1 MEQIINVFGVNWKL
15 FLIQAVNFGL
25 LLALLYR
32 FLYRPVLGMIDT
44 RREKIENAIKKADQM
59 ESDFGEAELKKAEL
73 LREATAKGDAIIDA
87 AKKHAEA
94 EEHTIMKEAHRKA
107 VHLINEAERRAER
120 ERQDMIDAT
129 EREVARTAVLAAEKI
144 LRKN

>member
-1 MEQIINVFGVNWKL
+1 MEQIISVFGINWKL
-15 FLIQAVNFGL
+15 ILIQMVNFGL
-25 LLALLYR
+25 LLVILYR
-32 FLYRPVLGMIDT
+32 FLYRPVLAMVDA
-44 RREKIENAIKKADQM
+44 RREKIANAVGKAEQM
-59 ESDFGEAELKKAEL
+59 ERDFGEAEIEKARL
-73 LREATAKGDAIIDA
+73 LREATRKGDDLIEA

-94 EEHTIMKEAHRKA
+94 EEHNIMKEAHRKA

-120 ERQDMIDAT
+120 ERQDMIEST

>member
-1 MEQIINVFGVNWKL
+1 MEQIITVFGVNWKL

-25 LLALLYR
+25 LLAILYR
-32 FLYRPVLGMIDT
+32 FLYRPVLAMIDT
-44 RREKIENAIKKADQM
+44 RREKVENAIRKAEQM
-59 ESDFGEAELKKAEL
+59 ERDFGEAEMAKAKL
-73 LREATAKGDAIIDA
+73 LHDATRKGDELIDA

-129 EREVARTAVLAAEKI
+129 EREVARSAVLAAEKI